1 MGAFVILDLPAVVA
15 SLWWLRRGLTRQPSP
30 IAVYLPIALLAGLSA
45 GNGGSSINYLIE
57 PVLALALVLPFAWR
71 ALPREAALAGPLLAV
86 VQLAL
91 LLHWPNSFGT
101 TYLAEN
107 ALGHTPTAADATI
120 GAHLDSLIKTA
131 SGEVIAEPAGFALRN
146 GRPVYVQPIDLRA
159 EQLQGR
165 WHSEPLTS
173 ALASGRFS
181 DLITA
186 YNLFP
191 ADAER
196 TIAQY
201 FTVTETLASPDGLTF
216 NVYRYHP

>member
-1 MGAFVILDLPAVVA
+1 V
-15 SLWWLRRGLTRQPSP
+15 
-30 IAVYLPIALLAGLSA
+30 LLAAWSA
-45 GNGGSSINYLIE
+45 GNGGSSVNYLIE
-57 PVLALALVLPFAWR
+57 PVLAIALAVPFAWR
-71 ALPREAALAGPLLAV
+71 ALPREAALVGPLLAV

-91 LLHWPNSFGT
+91 LVHWPNSFGT
-101 TYLAEN
+101 TYLGEN
-107 ALGHTPTAADATI
+107 ALGHTPTAADAAI
-120 GAHLDSLIKTA
+120 GARLDSVVQRA

-146 GRPVYVQPIDLRA
+146 GRPVYLQPIDLRA

-165 WHSEPLTS
+165 WRSEPLTS

-181 DLITA
+181 DVITA

-201 FTVTETLASPDGLTF
+201 FSVVETLPSPDGLTF
-216 NVYRYHP
+216 QVYRYRS